1 MSKRPAIVLFAYS
14 EVGSVCLEELLKDG
28 ANVAAVYT
36 HEDDPHEEIWF
47 RSVRNIADENNIPV
61 RMPSKITESDI
72 AEIRSFSPE
81 LIFSFYYRAMIPKEV
96 LDSPRLG

>member
-36 HEDDPHEEIWF
+36 HEDDPNEEIWF
-47 RSVRNIADENNIPV
+47 RDRKSVV
-61 RMPSKITESDI
+61 
-72 AEIRSFSPE
+72 
-81 LIFSFYYRAMIPKEV
+81 
-96 LDSPRLG
+96 